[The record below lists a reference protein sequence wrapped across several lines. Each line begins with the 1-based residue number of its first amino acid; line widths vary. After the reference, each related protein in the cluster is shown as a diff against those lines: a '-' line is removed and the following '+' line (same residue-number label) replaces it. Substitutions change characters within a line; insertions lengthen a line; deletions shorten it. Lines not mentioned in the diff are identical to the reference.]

1 MFNRAHML
9 PSLERAAP
17 LMSEAANTKRA
28 ERRQGRNRRSTG
40 WTAALAASVLAHAGI
55 LVTLC
60 AYGRAGEPPAEAET
74 PPDARWSALSLE
86 PIALPIEVTAI
97 EVADLL
103 PADAPPSLTR
113 PWDAPPGER
122 DNPVARTRA
131 PTDAD
136 GRDHQSPAPDSG
148 LAGGAPPAH
157 AFRLD
162 RSTLRSRLTDGA
174 AEAQP
179 ARLRV
184 SRRRASPQAIR
195 REPAVGI
202 GDSVQG
208 ATPTRAAI
216 SSANVGA
223 DPALGGE
230 PSGAR
235 LSAPAAAPS
244 DSPPLAAPVD
254 PRPSPRRA
262 VGPLDAEAGS
272 RSFDV
277 EQPGRAADNRTQRTA
292 SDELHPGLT
301 DFSRAAVPQPIA
313 LADGRGPSE
322 TPGAVA
328 RPVVGTA
335 PAALGARNP
344 RDSSDEVDERTLD
357 RRYQRYFQEIQRRV
371 QGIRD
376 FPRSLAVRLLEG
388 ETIVTFVVDVNGRL
402 GDGPRVIKSS
412 GFEEFDAA
420 AVRAVRRAA
429 PFPPMPDP
437 ATARPRSLSLRVT
450 FDNPVVR

>member
-1 MFNRAHML
+1 
-9 PSLERAAP
+9 
-17 LMSEAANTKRA
+17 MSEAVNTRRA
-28 ERRQGRNRRSTG
+28 KGHSAG
-40 WTAALAASVLAHAGI
+40 WRVALGASIAVHAGI
-55 LVTLC
+55 LVALC
-60 AYGRAGEPPAEAET
+60 AYGRTGDSLARAEA
-74 PPDARWSALSLE
+74 PPEGRSAVLSLE
-86 PIALPIEVTAI
+86 PIALPIEVTAL
-97 EVADLL
+97 EVAELL
-103 PADAPPSLTR
+103 PVDAPPPLAR
-113 PWDAPPGER
+113 PWEAPPGER
-122 DNPVARTRA
+122 DNPIARTRA
-131 PTDAD
+131 PADAD
-136 GRDHQSPAPDSG
+136 GRDHLAPASDSG
-148 LAGGAPPAH
+148 REGGAPPDH

-184 SRRRASPQAIR
+184 SRRRASAQAIR
-195 REPAVGI
+195 REPTVGI
-202 GDSVQG
+202 GDSVHST
-208 ATPTRAAI
+208 TPTRAPI

-230 PSGAR
+230 PAGAR
-235 LSAPAAAPS
+235 LAAPAAAPS
-244 DSPPLAAPVD
+244 DSPPLVASVD
-254 PRPSPRRA
+254 ARPQPSHA
-262 VGPLDAEAGS
+262 VGALDAEAGK

-277 EQPGRAADNRTQRTA
+277 EQPGRAADDRTQRTA
-292 SDELHPGLT
+292 SDELHPGIT
-301 DFSRAAVPQPIA
+301 DFSRATAPQPIA

-322 TPGAVA
+322 TPGAVP
-328 RPVVGTA
+328 RPAGGTA
-335 PAALGARNP
+335 PTALGARNP
-344 RDSSDEVDERTLD
+344 RESSPEVDERTLD

-388 ETIVTFVVDVNGRL
+388 ETIVIFVVDVNGRL
-402 GDGPRVIKSS
+402 GDGPRVVKSS